1 MTTATQPDVTTL
13 VEEHLHLVHH
23 VVAQVAVRYPRHVD
37 RQELWAAGAAGLVE
51 AARRFDPDA
60 EVPFARY
67 ATIRI
72 RGAIIDATRSR
83 DWATRGLRRRA
94 RELQQATRTLEQ
106 ATGRTPTTG
115 ELAASLGI
123 SEDEVHARRHAVDRA
138 TLLHLDRPTTGDAGA
153 DGETTL
159 GAFLAEQDT
168 TSLPDQA
175 MEERELRGTLRV
187 AVAHLDPTHREV
199 VERSY
204 MHGER
209 LQDIATSL
217 GVTEARVSQIRA
229 EALDAIR
236 AWLGTRYEGVPVV
249 ATTAPGQRR
258 RSAYMATMAARASWS
273 RCLDAADRQ
282 LSELCG

>member
-1 MTTATQPDVTTL
+1 MMSATQQPDVTAL
-13 VEEHLHLVHH
+13 VEEHLHLVQHI
-23 VVAQVAVRYPRHVD
+23 VSQVAVRYPRHVD

-51 AARRFDPDA
+51 AAGRFDPGTD
-60 EVPFARY
+60 VPFARY
-67 ATIRI
+67 AAIRV

-83 DWATRGLRRRA
+83 DWATRSLRRRA

-106 ATGRTPTTG
+106 AAGRTPSTR
-115 ELAASLGI
+115 ELGACLGI
-123 SEDEVHARRHAVDRA
+123 SEDEVAARRGAVERA
-138 TLLHLDRPTTGDAGA
+138 TLLHLDRPTGDAGP
-153 DGETTL
+153 DGESTL
-159 GAFLAEQDT
+159 GGLLAEDDT
-168 TSLPDQA
+168 ALLPELA

-217 GVTEARVSQIRA
+217 GVTEARVSQIRS
-229 EALDAIR
+229 EALNAIR

-249 ATTAPGQRR
+249 AATAPGQRR
-258 RSAYMATMAARASWS
+258 RSAYVTTMASRASWS

-282 LSELCG
+282 LSELRG